1 MTTLA
6 SAGPQGELDC
16 VVGRRI
22 HRTRRD
28 YLEFIDRE
36 RFAII
41 APLATW
47 QAGLRGE
54 YRSDLCQSVQVDGP
68 SSGISTEETAGGRK
82 RPPAERFA
90 WVWVDAVQAEDR
102 SARDFAMKTA
112 SQ

>member
-54 YRSDLCQSVQVDGP
+54 SNPTFANRFK
-68 SSGISTEETAGGRK
+68 STGR
-82 RPPAERFA
+82 RAA
-90 WVWVDAVQAEDR
+90 
-102 SARDFAMKTA
+102 
-112 SQ
+112 